1 MVERMVLA
9 VLLACVAFTGCA
21 NKRVVAEAKV
31 GSAVH
36 SLPGVYDRD
45 GQGGLVMVIVPIY
58 APSLSEHVFYAQE
71 MVAQDPQRITS
82 QRVMTFDPGQ
92 GKKIIQSNWALA
104 EPARWR
110 DGHMKP
116 DLFKSMVKDD
126 VRIGARAEVT
136 AEQLAGTELVL
147 GADGRILADAEG
159 ADAARYRKR

>member
-1 MVERMVLA
+1 MVERMVLGM
-9 VLLACVAFTGCA
+9 LLACVAFSGCA

-36 SLPGVYDRD
+36 SLPGVYDRA
-45 GQGGLVMVIVPIY
+45 GQDGLVMVIVPIY
-58 APSLSEHVFYAQE
+58 APSLSEHVFYLQE
-71 MVAQDPQRITS
+71 MVAQDPRRITS
-82 QRVMTFDPGQ
+82 QRVVTFDPGQ

-126 VRIGARAEVT
+126 VRIGARGEVS
-136 AEQLAGTELVL
+136 AEQLAGTELMF
-147 GADGRILADAEG
+147 DAEG
-159 ADAARYRKR
+159 LFAAEGAGATHYRKR